1 MEIERVNVR
10 VRGGLT
16 TEKKESNWT
25 FPLDIQDPPI
35 FFFGSRT
42 IIGGLFGRVIHF
54 YKTEKK
60 KQLWKFPIFNLL

>member
-35 FFFGSRT
+35 FFLARGPLLGDYLVGSST
-42 IIGGLFGRVIHF
+42 SMKL
-54 YKTEKK
+54 KK
-60 KQLWKFPIFNLL
+60 KELWKFPIFNLL